1 MRNETSFEKNE
12 GGFVVKRNKWLAM
25 LLTIAMVVMLVPTTV
40 LAASPTTL
48 NVNGTSILTAT
59 DNKVACG
66 NGTAEYD
73 PESNTLTLTDVT
85 IEGDF
90 SGHAAIFTNGD
101 LTIRLIGTNTITSGW
116 YGIYSSNNNST
127 ITIGGS
133 GTLTINADNDCVRG
147 ADLIIGI
154 AGETDAPIVNVTG
167 KENYASGIYA
177 TNTLTIQNGA
187 NVTAISEAQGFALC
201 GENGVVI
208 TGSTVN
214 TTVDGIETNVI
225 ASWADFSIDSSTVTA
240 TGTSEYAYPAIYA
253 AGDINVTNESNVE
266 AISSGMRGIFTEN
279 DMTVTDSI
287 VTATGMTAEGMVVVG
302 TLNLTN
308 SKLTA
313 SSKPNDIIPAIVTKN
328 FNITNSE
335 VTANGGFDLMDWNEG
350 NTDGISLS
358 ITPADGK
365 LAEFKVD
372 GNNWDGSAAVHFKEG
387 SKSPYDTAVNFSADE
402 MNWLGAYRYIH
413 IGEHNHIGG
422 TATCETPAICE
433 DCDRPYGNA
442 LGHNAVKTEAKAATC
457 TEDGNIEYWYC
468 NACGKYFSDEALT
481 QPITKD
487 ETVVKAAGHGETEL
501 KNAKEATCTAEG
513 YTGDKVCK
521 VCGEVVEQGKAVP
534 KVAHSYKDGKCTVC
548 GAADPNYKPTEPT
561 ESGDGDTDS
570 PQTGDNSNVALWVTM
585 LFASGGVF
593 SLVTYRKKK
602 RLN

>member
-1 MRNETSFEKNE
+1 MK
-12 GGFVVKRNKWLAM
+12 KKKWLAM

-66 NGTAEYD
+66 SGTAEYD
-73 PESNTLTLTDVT
+73 PKSNTLTLTDVT
-85 IEGDF
+85 IKGDF
-90 SGHAAIFTNGD
+90 SGHAAIFTDGD

-116 YGIYSSNNNST
+116 YGIYSNNTNST

-187 NVTAISEAQGFALC
+187 NVTAKSEAQGNALC

-225 ASWADFSIDSSTVTA
+225 ASRADFSIDSSTVTA
-240 TGTSEYAYPAIYA
+240 TRTSESAYPSIYA
-253 AGDINVTNESNVE
+253 AGNIIVNKSDVT
-266 AISSGMRGIFTEN
+266 ATSSGMRGIFTDR
-279 DMTVTDSI
+279 DMMVTDST
-287 VTATGMTAEGMVVVG
+287 VTADATYEGMVVVG
-302 TLNLTN
+302 ALSLTN

-313 SSKPNDIIPAIVTKN
+313 SSKPNDDIPAIVTKN
-328 FNITNSE
+328 FNIVGSE
-335 VTANGGFDLMDWNEG
+335 VTANGGFDLMDLKEG

-358 ITPADGK
+358 ITPANGK

-372 GNNWDGSAAVHFKEG
+372 SKNWDGSAAVHFKEG
-387 SKSPYDTAVNFSADE
+387 SESSPYDTAVNFSADE
-402 MNWLGAYRYIH
+402 MNWLGAYRYIY
-413 IGEHNHIGG
+413 IGEHIHTGG
-422 TATCETPAICE
+422 TATCEKPAVCE
-433 DCDRPYGNA
+433 DCGRPYGNA

-457 TEDGNIEYWYC
+457 TEDGNIAYWYC
-468 NACGKYFSDEALT
+468 DVCNKYFSDEALT
-481 QPITKD
+481 QSITKG
-487 ETVVKAAGHGETEL
+487 ETVVKATGHGETEL
-501 KNAKEATCTAEG
+501 KDAKEATCTAEG

-521 VCGEVVEQGKAVP
+521 VCGEAVEQGKAIP
-534 KVAHSYKDGKCTVC
+534 KLAHSYKDGKCTVC
-548 GAADPNYKPTEPT
+548 GAEDPDYEAPATIV
-561 ESGDGDTDS
+561 DGDTEP
-570 PQTGDNSNVALWVTM
+570 PQTGDDSNIALWTTLLLSSICALSMMFV
-585 LFASGGVF
+585 VNK
-593 SLVTYRKKK
+593 RKTVKN
-602 RLN
+602 R

>member
-1 MRNETSFEKNE
+1 MK
-12 GGFVVKRNKWLAM
+12 KKKWLAM

-40 LAASPTTL
+40 LAASPTIL

-66 NGTAEYD
+66 SGTAEYD

-85 IEGDF
+85 IEGEF
-90 SGHAAIFTNGD
+90 SGQAAIFTDGD

-116 YGIYSSNNNST
+116 YGIYSNNNNST

-133 GTLTINADNDCVRG
+133 GTLTINAVSDCVTG

-167 KENYASGIYA
+167 KEKLASGIYA

-214 TTVDGIETNVI
+214 TTVDGIKTNVI

-240 TGTSEYAYPAIYA
+240 TGTSENAFPSIYA
-253 AGDINVTNESNVE
+253 AGNIIVNKSDVKATSR
-266 AISSGMRGIFTEN
+266 GMRGIYTDS
-279 DMTVTDSI
+279 DMMVTDST
-287 VTATGMTAEGMVVVG
+287 VTAAGATNEGMVVVG
-302 TLNLTN
+302 ALSLTN

-313 SSKPNDIIPAIVTKN
+313 SSKSYNFAIVTKN
-328 FNITNSE
+328 FNIVGSE
-335 VTANGGFDLMDWNEG
+335 VTANGGFYLMDLKEG

-358 ITPADGK
+358 ITPANGK

-372 GNNWDGSAAVHFKEG
+372 SENWDGSAAVHFKEG
-387 SKSPYDTAVNFSADE
+387 SESSPYDTAVNFSADE
-402 MNWLGAYRYIH
+402 MNWLGAYRYIY
-413 IGEHNHIGG
+413 IGEHIHTGG
-422 TATCETPAICE
+422 TATCEKPAVCE
-433 DCDRPYGNA
+433 DCGRPYGNA

-457 TEDGNIEYWYC
+457 TEDGNIAYWYC
-468 NACGKYFSDEALT
+468 DVCNKYFSDEALT
-481 QPITKD
+481 QSITKG
-487 ETVVKAAGHGETEL
+487 ETVVKATGHGETEL
-501 KNAKEATCTAEG
+501 KDAKEATCTAEG

-521 VCGEVVEQGKAVP
+521 VCGEVVEQGKAIP
-534 KVAHSYKDGKCTVC
+534 KVVHSYKDGKCTVC
-548 GAADPNYKPTEPT
+548 GAADPNYKT
-561 ESGDGDTDS
+561 DTDS
-570 PQTGDNSNVALWVTM
+570 PQTGDNSNMALWIAL
-585 LFASGGVF
+585 LFVSGAGLFGATAF
-593 SLVTYRKKK
+593 SKKK
-602 RLN
+602 RAR

>member
-1 MRNETSFEKNE
+1 MK
-12 GGFVVKRNKWLAM
+12 KKKWLAM

-66 NGTAEYD
+66 NGTAVYD
-73 PESNTLTLTDVT
+73 PVSNTLTLTDVT

-101 LTIRLIGTNTITSGW
+101 LTIRLIGTNTITSGSF
-116 YGIYSSNNNST
+116 GIYSNNNNST

-167 KENYASGIYA
+167 KEKYASGIYA
-177 TNTLTIQNGA
+177 TNTLTIQNSA
-187 NVTAISEAQGFALC
+187 NVTAISKAQGFALC

-225 ASWADFSIDSSTVTA
+225 ASWANFSIDSSTVTA
-240 TGTSEYAYPAIYA
+240 TGTSEYAYPSIYA
-253 AGDINVTNESNVE
+253 AGNIIVTNKSDVT
-266 AISSGMRGIFTEN
+266 ATSSGMRGIFTDS
-279 DMTVTDSI
+279 DMMVTDST
-287 VTATGMTAEGMVVVG
+287 VTAAGATHEGMVVVG
-302 TLNLTN
+302 ALRLTN

-313 SSKPNDIIPAIVTKN
+313 SSKPNDYIPAIVTKN
-328 FNITNSE
+328 FNIVGSE
-335 VTANGGFDLMDWNEG
+335 VTANGGFHLMDWNEG

-358 ITPADGK
+358 ITPANGK

-372 GNNWDGSAAVHFKEG
+372 SENWGGSAAVHFKEG
-387 SKSPYDTAVNFSADE
+387 SESPYDTAVNFSADE
-402 MNWLGAYRYIH
+402 MNWLGAYRYVH
-413 IGEHNHIGG
+413 IGEHIHTGG
-422 TATCETPAICE
+422 SATCEKPAVCE
-433 DCDRPYGNA
+433 DCGRPYGNA

-457 TEDGNIEYWYC
+457 TENGNIAYWYC
-468 NACGKYFSDEALT
+468 DVCNKYFSDEALT
-481 QPITKD
+481 TEITKE
-487 ETVVKAAGHGETEL
+487 ETVVKATGHDIEL

-521 VCGEVVEQGKAVP
+521 VCGEAVEQGKAIP
-534 KVAHSYKDGKCTVC
+534 KLAHSYKGGKCTVC
-548 GAADPNYKPTEPT
+548 GAADPNYKPTEPDD
-561 ESGDGDTDS
+561 EDTDS
-570 PQTGDNSNVALWVTM
+570 PQTGDSSNITLWIAL
-585 LFASGGVF
+585 LFVSGTGLF
-593 SLVTYRKKK
+593 EATAYNRKKK
-602 RLN
+602 YSK

>member
-1 MRNETSFEKNE
+1 MK
-12 GGFVVKRNKWLAM
+12 KKKWLAM

-85 IEGDF
+85 IEGEF
-90 SGHAAIFTNGD
+90 SGHAAIFTDGD

-116 YGIYSSNNNST
+116 YGIYSNNNNST

-201 GENGVVI
+201 GEKGVVI
-208 TGSTVN
+208 TGSTVD

-240 TGTSEYAYPAIYA
+240 TGTSEYAYPSIYA
-253 AGDINVTNESNVE
+253 AGNIIVTNKSDVT
-266 AISSGMRGIFTEN
+266 ATSSGMRGIFTDS
-279 DMTVTDSI
+279 DMMVTDST
-287 VTATGMTAEGMVVVG
+287 VTAEGATAEGMVVVG
-302 TLNLTN
+302 ALSLTN
-308 SKLTA
+308 SKLTV
-313 SSKPNDIIPAIVTKN
+313 SSKPNDYIPAIVTKN
-328 FNITNSE
+328 FNIVGSE
-335 VTANGGFDLMDWNEG
+335 VTANGGFDLMDLYGG

-358 ITPADGK
+358 ITPANGK

-372 GNNWDGSAAVHFKEG
+372 SENWDGSAAVHFKEG
-387 SKSPYDTAVNFSADE
+387 SESPYDTAVNFSADE
-402 MNWLGAYRYIH
+402 MNWLGSYRYIH
-413 IGEHNHIGG
+413 IGEHIHTGG
-422 TATCETPAICE
+422 TATCETSAICE
-433 DCDRPYGNA
+433 DCGRPYGNA
-442 LGHNAVKTEAKAATC
+442 LGHNAVKTEEEAATC
-457 TEDGNIEYWYC
+457 TENGNIEYWYC
-468 NACGKYFSDEALT
+468 EDCGKYFSDEALT
-481 QPITKD
+481 QSITKD
-487 ETVVKAAGHGETEL
+487 ETVVKATGHGETEL
-501 KNAKEATCTAEG
+501 KDAKEATCTAEG

-521 VCGEVVEQGKAVP
+521 VCGEVVEQGKAIP
-534 KVAHSYKDGKCTVC
+534 KVVHSYKDGKCTVC
-548 GAADPNYKPTEPT
+548 GAADPNYKP
-561 ESGDGDTDS
+561 DTDS
-570 PQTGDNSNVALWVTM
+570 PQTGDNSNMALWIAVM
-585 LFASGGVF
+585 LAAGTALTGTILYS
-593 SLVTYRKKK
+593 RKRKYSK
-602 RLN
+602 